1 MDIRIDLYNLLEK
14 VEIIEENLGEDMDI
28 SVEVSKQNKVDEI
41 KMIFNI
47 KGY

>member
-28 SVEVSKQNKVDEI
+28 TVEVSKQNKVDEI